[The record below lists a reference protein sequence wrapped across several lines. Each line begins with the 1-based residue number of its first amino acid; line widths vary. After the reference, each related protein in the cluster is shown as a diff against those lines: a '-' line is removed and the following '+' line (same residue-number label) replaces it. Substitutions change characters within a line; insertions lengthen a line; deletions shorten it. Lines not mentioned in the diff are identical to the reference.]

1 MNILIVDDDDTFAW
15 VIFEAIDI
23 EKHTV
28 KIAGTGKEA
37 IELVREERFDLVLLD
52 ILLPDCRGNELIP
65 DFKKLSPQ
73 IGIVTMT
80 GHNSRELELEI
91 RQQGIYY
98 YLIKPF
104 SVKTIKDI
112 VDHVSDKKDQENT
125 DGDGL
130 IMGGRDFWE
139 NINSKTFNDLNHNNN
154 LPVPDT
160 QTGHQGVDDES
171 EEPHC

>member
-1 MNILIVDDDDTFAW
+1 MNILIVDDDDRFAW
-15 VIFEAIDI
+15 VIFKAIDI

-37 IELVREERFDLVLLD
+37 IELVSEETFDLVLLD
-52 ILLPDCRGNELIP
+52 ILLPDCRGNELIAE
-65 DFKKLSPQ
+65 FKKLSPQ
-73 IGIVTMT
+73 MGIVTMT
-80 GHNSRELELEI
+80 GHNSRELELEV

-112 VDHVSDKKDQENT
+112 VDHVSEKKDRENT
-125 DGDGL
+125 DGAGL
-130 IMGGRDFWE
+130 LMGGRDSWE
-139 NINSKTFNDLNHNNN
+139 KKNSKTVNDLNHNNN
-154 LPVPDT
+154 PPISDA
-160 QTGHQGVDDES
+160 QTRHQDVDDEA